1 MRTAGI
7 LEGEPDLAF
16 GEVGGVGSAPFRARV
31 HQEFVV
37 DLVADGF
44 CGVPVGILVFH
55 GRTASLLNPDVEGGL
70 ELLFKAQVGATPFR
84 CGEDCFF
91 ATDSNDYAHECRRVR
106 L

>member
-16 GEVGGVGSAPFRARV
+16 DEVGGVGTAALRARV
-31 HQEFVV
+31 QEEFVS
-37 DLVADGF
+37 DFVADGL
-44 CGVPVGILVFH
+44 CGKLVGILVVH

-70 ELLFKAQVGATPFR
+70 ELLFKAQVGTTPFR
-84 CGEDCFF
+84 CAEDCFF